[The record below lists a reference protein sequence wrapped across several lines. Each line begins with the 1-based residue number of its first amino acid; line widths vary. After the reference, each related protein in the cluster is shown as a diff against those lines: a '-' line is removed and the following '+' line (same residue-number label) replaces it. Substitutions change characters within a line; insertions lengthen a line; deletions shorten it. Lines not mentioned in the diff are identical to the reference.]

1 MVNTCS
7 HQLAGSFPY
16 GVFSVIL
23 FEVGQNCRGFI
34 NFLMNPR
41 VSLRSGNVKVIVIGH
56 HITYFKEKANINK
69 TNVTLWV
76 LSTKRHS
83 LYLDILK
90 YDCVCQTKIINT
102 SHGQVN
108 GREAAANS
116 NQEICKIQLLVE
128 ASC

>member
-1 MVNTCS
+1 MV
-7 HQLAGSFPY
+7 F
-16 GVFSVIL
+16 FSVIL
-23 FEVGQNCRGFI
+23 FEVGQYCRGFI

-41 VSLRSGNVKVIVIGH
+41 VSFRSGNVKVIVIGH
-56 HITYFKEKANINK
+56 HITYFKEKLIL
-69 TNVTLWV
+69 TRRMLHVTLWV

-108 GREAAANS
+108 EREAAAYS

>member
-1 MVNTCS
+1 M
-7 HQLAGSFPY
+7 AGSFPY
-16 GVFSVIL
+16 GVFTVIL
-23 FEVGQNCRGFI
+23 FEVGQYCRGFI
-34 NFLMNPR
+34 NFLVNPQ
-41 VSLRSGNVKVIVIGH
+41 VSFRSGNVKVIVIGH
-56 HITYFKEKANINK
+56 HITYFKEKANVNK

-76 LSTKRHS
+76 LSTKRHF

-108 GREAAANS
+108 EREAAANS
-116 NQEICKIQLLVE
+116 NQEICKIQSLVE